1 MFLVELA
8 IDTTFDIAVRK
19 LEPVATEMAT
29 DLSELD
35 DAEARRRTEASR
47 STVDAIER
55 CKDDEPA
62 AFAVETDLAAR
73 LADATDSSLTNSFI
87 SSFSG
92 ALPKAEMMLLKRSL
106 DGVDDEGKPLSA
118 RVIIASATT
127 LISLEVAAS
136 VAMASGKVD
145 FRPLATSR
153 RPATE
158 LAVEKVILVEDPA
171 IALVAELT
179 TAAIAPAFCIAL
191 DVRAEVRVTPDQ
203 ATPTPPMPSIT

>member
-8 IDTTFDIAVRK
+8 IVTTFDMAVRK

-29 DLSELD
+29 VLSELD
-35 DAEARRRTEASR
+35 DAEVRSRTEASR
-47 STVDAIER
+47 STVEAIER
-55 CKDDEPA
+55 SRDDDPA
-62 AFAVETDLAAR
+62 AFAVETDFAAR
-73 LADATDSSLTNSFI
+73 LADATDSSLTNSLV
-87 SSFSG
+87 SSLSG

-106 DGVDDEGKPLSA
+106 DGVDGTAKPLSA

-127 LISLEVAAS
+127 SISLEVAAS

-158 LAVEKVILVEDPA
+158 LAVENVTLVEAPA
-171 IALVAELT
+171 MALVAELT
-179 TAAIAPAFCIAL
+179 TAAIAPAFCIAFGA
-191 DVRAEVRVTPDQ
+191 RGEVSITPVQ
-203 ATPTPPMPSIT
+203 ATPTPPVPSMK